1 MKHKNFLLF
10 VTFLLIIG
18 ALSCSKKAKVESS
31 LRGKCFEGA
40 PKWVIE
46 PNVVGDLSA
55 VGSTKVGKAGIQF
68 AKTEATALARDEI
81 ARMMSV
87 KVKNMVRNFVQVTG
101 VGDNE
106 TVDRVSKQVST
117 QVANQLLVGSR
128 VEAQWLSPCNELFV
142 LVKLDP
148 KETGKAVKEAVI
160 TSYKNQQA
168 LWQMFQAKNAWK
180 ELDKQIEK
188 EFGSWQ

>member
-1 MKHKNFLLF
+1 MILLIFLLRF
-10 VTFLLIIG
+10 KILDMAMIRLIFIFIIPIFIILG
-18 ALSCSKKAKVESS
+18 CAKKEPELESS

-40 PKWVIE
+40 PKWVINPE
-46 PNVVGDLSA
+46 IAGDLSA
-55 VGSTKVGKAGIQF
+55 VGSAKVGKAGIQF

-81 ARMMSV
+81 ARIMGV

-117 QVANQLLVGSR
+117 QVANQLLVGSKAK
-128 VEAQWLSPCNELFV
+128 AQWLSPCNELFV
-142 LVKLDP
+142 LVTLDP
-148 KETGKAVKEAVI
+148 KEAGRAVKEAVI

-168 LWQMFQAKNAWK
+168 FRYAV
-180 ELDKQIEK
+180 
-188 EFGSWQ
+188 

>member
-1 MKHKNFLLF
+1 MRYVNITLLTIISVIFL
-10 VTFLLIIG
+10 VNC
-18 ALSCSKKAKVESS
+18 AKKKPELESS

-46 PNVVGDLSA
+46 PQIAGDLSA
-55 VGSTKVGKAGIQF
+55 VGSAKVGKAGIQF

-81 ARMMSV
+81 ARMMGV

-101 VGDNE
+101 VGDSE

-117 QVANQLLVGSR
+117 QVASQLLVGSR
-128 VEAQWLSPCNELFV
+128 AEAQWLSPCNELFV

-148 KETGKAVKEAVI
+148 KEAGKAVREAVI

-168 LWQMFQAKNAWK
+168 LWQMFQAKKAWE
-180 ELDKQIEK
+180 ELDRQIEK
-188 EFGSWQ
+188 EFGSWK

>member
-1 MKHKNFLLF
+1 MAMIR
-10 VTFLLIIG
+10 LIFIFIIPIFIISG
-18 ALSCSKKAKVESS
+18 CAKKKPELESS

-40 PKWVIE
+40 PKWVINPE
-46 PNVVGDLSA
+46 IAGDLSA
-55 VGSTKVGKAGIQF
+55 VGSAKVGKAGIQF

-81 ARMMSV
+81 ARIMGV

-117 QVANQLLVGSR
+117 QVANQLLVGSKAK
-128 VEAQWLSPCNELFV
+128 AQWLSPCNELFV
-142 LVKLDP
+142 LVTLDP
-148 KETGKAVKEAVI
+148 KEAGRAVKEAVI

-168 LWQMFQAKNAWK
+168 LWQMFQAKKAWE
-180 ELDKQIEK
+180 ELERQVEK
-188 EFGSWQ
+188 EFGSWK